1 MWRIGCGFDV
11 HCYQPGRDMMLCGIK
26 IPCELGLWGHSDA
39 DAPLHALC
47 DALLGAA
54 GLGDIGV
61 HFPDNDASLLNIDSA
76 LLVRRVMAMIREK
89 GYRVGNADLTII
101 AQMPKIAPY
110 REAMRCRV
118 AELLQVSLSEVNIKA
133 TTTEGLGFT
142 GRKEGLAAEAVV
154 LLKRSVANNG
164 VDGL

>member
-1 MWRIGCGFDV
+1 METIWRVGCGFDV
-11 HCYQPGRDMMLCGIK
+11 HCYRLARDMMLCGIQ
-26 IPCELGLWGHSDA
+26 IPCNVGLRGHSDA

-61 HFPDNDASLLNIDSA
+61 HFPDTDAAYLNIDSA
-76 LLVRRVMAMIREK
+76 LLVQRVMAMLLEK
-89 GYRVGNADLTII
+89 GYLVGNADITII
-101 AQMPKIAPY
+101 AQVPKIAPY

-118 AELLQVSLSEVNIKA
+118 AELLQVTLSEVNIKA

-142 GRKEGLAAEAVV
+142 GRKEGLAAQAVV
-154 LLKRSVANNG
+154 LLKRECI
-164 VDGL
+164 